1 MACCLPVALHFVF
14 ASREAFNCH
23 YITNLLF
30 TREWTLKNQNIFSVG
45 SKFVATG
52 GRWYGPHD
60 KPKSDEEKRV
70 VYISETKNT
79 WQFDPYFR
87 FDLRVSYKVNLPS
100 ITHEI
105 AIDLINVFNTKNA
118 LKESYIPGETQNDG
132 VIVTEYQLGTLPFFY
147 YRVSI

>member
-1 MACCLPVALHFVF
+1 M
-14 ASREAFNCH
+14 E
-23 YITNLLF
+23 
-30 TREWTLKNQNIFSVG
+30 
-45 SKFVATG
+45 
-52 GRWYGPHD
+52 
-60 KPKSDEEKRV
+60 
-70 VYISETKNT
+70 YISETKNT